1 MYLYMC
7 SFLETKSVALTRGR
21 PPQKKRNVTTDD
33 TPFLYKVSLILKDL
47 ANI

>member
-7 SFLETKSVALTRGR
+7 SFLETKSVALLQRATAA
-21 PPQKKRNVTTDD
+21 KKGMSQLMTLL
-33 TPFLYKVSLILKDL
+33 FLYKVSLILKDL

>member
-1 MYLYMC
+1 MYLHMY
-7 SFLETKSVALTRGR
+7 SFLETKSVALCERATAA
-21 PPQKKRNVTTDD
+21 KKRNVTTDD